1 MITFKPSERINFA
14 AVNFFSK
21 KIVME
26 LTQWIFG
33 NTIILEPMTALTDF
47 IVTAVCIFGFFKLKA
62 LAKKNDN
69 SKSFVYF
76 FLFMGLGTFFA
87 ALMSHAFSY
96 VFNPEKLSK
105 SEIAMLEWSDKFQI
119 NLHNM
124 PNWIFNVISVTFFE
138 IAIIK
143 QAKKYLEYLNTKFYF
158 SIIAIESTLI
168 FAATLYILKYDIA
181 AAHIGF
187 ALYLIELPLQII
199 IIRKYNAKEAKF
211 LIIGTLLM
219 LITAPVMALK
229 LQITKWF
236 NFNDISH
243 VVIAVTMYLFFLAGK
258 EFYKIDN
265 SKLTIQN

>member
-1 MITFKPSERINFA
+1 MITFKPPERINFA
-14 AVNFFSK
+14 AVNFSQK
-21 KIVME
+21 NIME

-62 LAKKNDN
+62 LAKKNGN
-69 SKSFVYF
+69 NKSFVYF

-87 ALMSHAFSY
+87 ALMTHAFSY
-96 VFNPEKLSK
+96 AFTPEQLSK
-105 SEIAMLEWSDKFQI
+105 SEIALLEWSDKLKV

-124 PNWIFNVISVTFFE
+124 PNWIFNVISVTLFE
-138 IAIIK
+138 IGIIK
-143 QAKKYLEYLNTKFYF
+143 QSKKHLEYLNTKFYF
-158 SIIAIESTLI
+158 SIIIIESVLI

-199 IIRKYNAKEAKF
+199 IIKKNNAKEAKF

-243 VVIAVTMYLFFLAGK
+243 VVIAITMYLFFLAGK
-258 EFYKIDN
+258 EFYKEKTVQLKIEN
-265 SKLTIQN
+265 